1 MGYHLMVVF
10 SAIRRLE
17 KPLEPGETVRR
28 RLRRQKMEFFSPYNN
43 WLVIRE
49 PGPRQPGVTAS

>member
-1 MGYHLMVVF
+1 MVVF

-28 RLRRQKMEFFSPYNN
+28 RLRRQKMDFFFA
-43 WLVIRE
+43 I
-49 PGPRQPGVTAS
+49 